1 MKGLG
6 INDPIVISHDASL
19 DEQYRELSPW
29 LSRRLR
35 HRLGSQCDVD
45 DLVQESFIRFG
56 RYDRQSRSRHP
67 RALLIR
73 IAGNLVTDEQRRA
86 RARGIDC
93 QEALEEQVLGP
104 RLLTAADQ
112 EATLA
117 LKRAILNLPA
127 DIREVFILARFSPMT
142 QVEIGQALRISVK
155 TVEWRLAKAVRMC
168 LDELGR

>member
-1 MKGLG
+1 MKALG
-6 INDPIVISHDASL
+6 SNDSIVIDHDASL

-35 HRLGSQCDVD
+35 HRLGNQCDID
-45 DLVQESFIRFG
+45 DLVQESFLRFG
-56 RYDRQSRSRHP
+56 RYDRQSRGRHP

-86 RARGIDC
+86 KARGIDR
-93 QEALEEQVLGP
+93 QVVFDEHALGP
-104 RLLTAADQ
+104 RLLSSADQ

-117 LKRAILNLPA
+117 MKRAILNLPEGLQ
-127 DIREVFILARFSPMT
+127 EVFILARFSPMT
-142 QVEIGQALRISVK
+142 QVEIGQKLRISVK

>member
-1 MKGLG
+1 MKGSST
-6 INDPIVISHDASL
+6 IDPIVINHDTSL
-19 DEQYRELSPW
+19 EEQYRELSPW

-35 HRLGSQCDVD
+35 HRLGNQCDVD

-73 IAGNLVTDEQRRA
+73 IAGNLVSDEQRRA
-86 RARGIDC
+86 RARGIDR
-93 QEALEEQVLGP
+93 QVAFDEHTLGP

-112 EATLA
+112 EATLS

-127 DIREVFILARFSPMT
+127 GIREVFILARFSPMT